1 MAARKTQ
8 PLRPRRYTGGCLCG
22 AVRFEAMG
30 PALKPHSCSC
40 LMCQRHSGAQT
51 LNWVEFPRDQVLWTG
66 SSGMPALYRSSDFSR
81 RAFCQACGSTIGA
94 VDDAPVIALVLGA
107 FDPPLRPELAPTRH
121 SFAGKRPKWWRV
133 TIAPAP
139 SGTPTSQEQDRP

>member
-8 PLRPRRYTGGCLCG
+8 PPHPPRYTGGCLCG
-22 AVRFEAMG
+22 AVRFEAIG

-66 SSGMPALYRSSDFSR
+66 GSGAPSLYRSSDFSS
-81 RAFCQACGSTIGA
+81 RAFCQTCGSTIGA

-107 FDPPLRPELAPTRH
+107 FDPPLRQELAPARH
-121 SFAGKRPKWWRV
+121 SFPGKRPKWWGV
-133 TIAPAP
+133 TVSHGTAGKSDP
-139 SGTPTSQEQDRP
+139 SKEG